1 MIGFEFS
8 SSAASDRAGCY
19 HRISWLSDPK
29 TITHTKTNTKTKKH
43 TKIFLL
49 AEDKD
54 THKDKDKRKPPI
66 GFEFSASA
74 GCILCASW
82 FRLQG
87 RVNQGRVNHGR
98 MNQGRVGE
106 SLTHWNHGSGLIELC
121 VHMKPHPCD
130 H

>member
-1 MIGFEFS
+1 MLPS
-8 SSAASDRAGCY
+8 
-19 HRISWLSDPK
+19 HLLLSDPK

-87 RVNQGRVNHGR
+87 RVNQGRVNQGRVNHGR

-106 SLTHWNHGSGLIELC
+106 SLTHWNYGSGLIELC
-121 VHMKPHPCD
+121 IHEATSM
-130 H
+130 